1 MRGKSA
7 LKLHATAALF
17 LLPALFFIAVYI
29 IYPIFDVVH
38 LSTLE
43 WNGISPEKTYVGLEN
58 WKKLFSDKYFW
69 GAAAHNIL
77 IAVLSIV
84 IQMPFAITLAF
95 MLDRLGKK
103 TGILKVIYYLPSLFS
118 TTAVGLLFAFIYTP
132 RNGVFTTISKL
143 LGGGV
148 IDVLGNPNTSLL
160 AVFSVI
166 CWTAIPY
173 YMIFYLAA
181 FSGLPQ
187 EIYEAAIIDGAN
199 LRQYFFSIA
208 LPMLKNSIK
217 TACTLSLIGSLKYF
231 DLVYIMTEDG
241 PNYSSDLMATY
252 MYRIT
257 FKSRQMG
264 YGSTIAVGMFII
276 ITAFTYVFQ
285 YLINRNTK
293 ED

>member
-95 MLDRLGKK
+95 MLDRLG
-103 TGILKVIYYLPSLFS
+103 
-118 TTAVGLLFAFIYTP
+118 
-132 RNGVFTTISKL
+132 
-143 LGGGV
+143 
-148 IDVLGNPNTSLL
+148 
-160 AVFSVI
+160 
-166 CWTAIPY
+166 
-173 YMIFYLAA
+173 
-181 FSGLPQ
+181 
-187 EIYEAAIIDGAN
+187 E
-199 LRQYFFSIA
+199 
-208 LPMLKNSIK
+208 KNRH
-217 TACTLSLIGSLKYF
+217 
-231 DLVYIMTEDG
+231 
-241 PNYSSDLMATY
+241 P
-252 MYRIT
+252 
-257 FKSRQMG
+257 
-264 YGSTIAVGMFII
+264 
-276 ITAFTYVFQ
+276 
-285 YLINRNTK
+285 
-293 ED
+293 